1 MSSASIRARPGL
13 QPDVRTT
20 EQGIVRA
27 AAVLGIVPLLRE
39 RRFDP
44 AKLLA
49 HVGLDPHSLDHAD
62 NCIHY
67 HTAGQLLGH
76 CAEVTE
82 CAHFG
87 LLVGRQN
94 NIPSLGTLG
103 ELMLCSPTVHL
114 ALRSL
119 ILNMHLQTRGG
130 VPTHRVEG
138 DSAILGYAIYQ
149 RGMPATAQVNDL
161 VMAYQ
166 FNILRTLCG
175 GRWFPREVCF
185 SHAKPTDIRPYRQ
198 FFCAPL
204 RFDTDHNEIRFDK
217 TWLDSPLPG
226 YDADLHRHLQCEL
239 AAQLMLEPDDYAEQV
254 RRALRTAIPSGRGS
268 ETVIAELMS
277 RPVRTLRCQLARQG
291 TSFRKLTEQVHYEI
305 ARQLLS
311 DTQMTTAE
319 IAASLNYADASSFTR
334 AFRRWT
340 DAPPATWRTTYT
352 NSRRR

>member
-1 MSSASIRARPGL
+1 MSTSIRPRRGL
-13 QPDVRTT
+13 HLDVSTT
-20 EQGIVRA
+20 ERGIVRA
-27 AAVLGIVPLLRE
+27 AAMLGIVPRE
-39 RRFDP
+39 RGFDP

-49 HVGLDPHSLDHAD
+49 HVDLDPHTLNHAD
-62 NCIHY
+62 NRLHY
-67 HTAGQLLGH
+67 HTAGRLLRH
-76 CAEVTE
+76 CADVTACE
-82 CAHFG
+82 HFG
-87 LLVGRQN
+87 LLVGQQN
-94 NIPSLGTLG
+94 NVLSLGTLG

-149 RGMPATAQVNDL
+149 RGMLGTAQVNDL

-175 GRWFPREVCF
+175 GRWFPREVSF
-185 SHAKPTDIRPYRQ
+185 SHAKPADIRPYRQ

-204 RFDTDHNEIRFDK
+204 RFDADHSEIRFDK
-217 TWLDSPLPG
+217 TWLDSSLPG
-226 YDADLHRHLQCEL
+226 HDADLHRHLQCEL
-239 AAQLMLEPDDYAEQV
+239 AAQMMLEPDDYAEQV
-254 RRALRTAIPSGRGS
+254 RRALRTTIPSGRGS

-277 RPVRTLRCQLARQG
+277 RSVRTLRWQLARQG
-291 TSFRKLTEQVHYEI
+291 TSFRKLIEQVHHEI

-319 IAASLNYADASSFTR
+319 IAESLNYADASSFTR
-334 AFRRWT
+334 AFRR
-340 DAPPATWRTTYT
+340 
-352 NSRRR
+352 SRRRAPGRHDRRTSNGCC